1 MKKKM
6 ATKYD
11 LVALLPMKANSERV
25 KGKNFREFA
34 GKPLFKWMLDALVE
48 VNEIDCIIINTDARH
63 ILEANGLKECSRIRI
78 RERKSELCG
87 DFVSMNKIIEDD
99 ILNVESGDYLM
110 THTTN
115 PLISPQT
122 IRSAITE
129 YKEGTAKGKDSLFSV
144 NRYQTR
150 FYKKNGTPINHDPDN
165 LIRTQDLE
173 PWYEEN
179 SNLYLFSKDSFFS
192 ANARIGTKPILFET
206 PTTESQDID
215 NKIDWRTAEILAL
228 AGMLANSHTEG

>member
-1 MKKKM
+1 M

>member
-1 MKKKM
+1 
-6 ATKYD
+6 
-11 LVALLPMKANSERV
+11 
-25 KGKNFREFA
+25 
-34 GKPLFKWMLDALVE
+34 MLDALVE

>member
-1 MKKKM
+1 M

-192 ANARIGTKPILFET
+192 ANARIGAKPILFET

>member
-1 MKKKM
+1 M

-110 THTTN
+110 THTTH

>member
-1 MKKKM
+1 M

-25 KGKNFREFA
+25 KGKNFRKFA

>member
-25 KGKNFREFA
+25 KGKNFRKFA